1 MTEKDLEESL
11 RKELV
16 GDGDADQK
24 SDDSSFPKDQPQ
36 PQAQSEEKKEGESD
50 KSLPLYK
57 VGNREL
63 PPDQLYE
70 EYKRLEAEFTKRS
83 QKLKELETQLTQKP
97 KQEDKKDASQ
107 EESIPA
113 ADKVKEELRKLGVP
127 LKEDLEEIL
136 KRVKEEAVV
145 DAVKTASARNALNQ
159 ALDELEEDFGG
170 QEENING
177 MVVKRPKVDRIKIL
191 EFIRDNPSI
200 DKSPLEIAKI
210 VHSDDFIKYEV
221 SKNLAQ
227 KQGSSN
233 LPKTESQG
241 LGGLPNPPTP
251 RFSFKDGTAEKALSE
266 LLKK

>member
-1 MTEKDLEESL
+1 MPKMTEQQIEESL

-24 SDDSSFPKDQPQ
+24 PDDNSSPKDQPQ
-36 PQAQSEEKKEGESD
+36 EPAKDGESD
-50 KSLPLYK
+50 KSTPLYK

-83 QKLKELETQLTQKP
+83 QRIKELETQLTPKP
-97 KQEDKKDASQ
+97 KQEEGRQD
-107 EESIPA
+107 EPIPA
-113 ADKVKEELRKLGVP
+113 ADKIKEELRKLGVP
-127 LKEDLEEIL
+127 LKEDLEEVL
-136 KRVKEEAVV
+136 KKVKEEAVI
-145 DAVKTASARNALNQ
+145 DAVKTASARTALNQ

-177 MVVKRPKVDRIKIL
+177 MVVKRPKVDRIKVL

-200 DKSPLEIAKI
+200 DKSPFEIAKI

-221 SKNLAQ
+221 AKNLAQ
-227 KQGSSN
+227 KGGSGS
-233 LPKTESQG
+233 LPKTESEG
-241 LGGLPNPPTP
+241 LGGTPNPPTP
-251 RFSFKDGTAEKALSE
+251 RLSFKDGTVERALSE
-266 LLKK
+266 LIKK

>member
-1 MTEKDLEESL
+1 MPKMTEQQIEESL

-24 SDDSSFPKDQPQ
+24 KSDDNSSPKDQPQ
-36 PQAQSEEKKEGESD
+36 EPVKEGESD
-50 KSLPLYK
+50 KSTPLYK

-83 QKLKELETQLTQKP
+83 QRIKELETQLTPKP
-97 KQEDKKDASQ
+97 KQE
-107 EESIPA
+107 EEKQDEPIPA
-113 ADKVKEELRKLGVP
+113 ADKIKEELRKLGVP

-136 KRVKEEAVV
+136 KKVKEEAVV
-145 DAVKTASARNALNQ
+145 DAVKTTSARTALNQ

-177 MVVKRPKVDRIKIL
+177 MIVKRPKVDRIKIL
-191 EFIRDNPSI
+191 EFIRDNQSI

-210 VHSDDFIKYEV
+210 VYSDDFIKYEV
-221 SKNLAQ
+221 AKNLAQ
-227 KQGSSN
+227 KGGLGS
-233 LPKTESQG
+233 LPKTESEG
-241 LGGLPNPPTP
+241 LGGTPNPPTP
-251 RFSFKDGTAEKALSE
+251 RLSFKDGTVERALSE
-266 LLKK
+266 LLSK